1 MSTIYVG
8 MTDRKAR
15 FPHERQRDDAPY
27 VPLHE
32 LHAALEANRSL
43 VAQISRMSDDKR
55 VIGWNVMAGAIIGSF
70 AAIMIVGAL

>member
-32 LHAALEANRSL
+32 LNAALEANRSL
-43 VAQISRMSDDKR
+43 VRQMTGATKSVFGDAHVVAVISF
-55 VIGWNVMAGAIIGSF
+55 SF
-70 AAIMIVGAL
+70 ALGIVCGVML